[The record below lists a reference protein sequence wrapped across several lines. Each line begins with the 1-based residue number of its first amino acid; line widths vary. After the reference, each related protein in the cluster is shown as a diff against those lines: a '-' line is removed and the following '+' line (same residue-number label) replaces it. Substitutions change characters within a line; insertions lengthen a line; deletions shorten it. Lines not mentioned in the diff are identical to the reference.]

1 MRRMINS
8 AELFVGLRYLRAKRR
23 TRFVSFITLIS
34 LAGIALGVAAL
45 IVILSVMNGF
55 EGELRDRLLSMTA
68 HGYVTGSEREL
79 DAWPQVREQMLL
91 EAGVVSAAPVVQMEG
106 MIRTNR
112 SLNAV
117 LVNGILPEQE
127 ALVSGRTINF
137 VEGDFDVLTA
147 DSRSIVL
154 GRFLALELGVRIG
167 DGVVLLIPR
176 PVGDGTLDSV
186 LERFI
191 VRGVFDAGVQ
201 DHDSR
206 LALVHMNDAAR
217 ILALGNR
224 VSAVRFLTDDVMSAP
239 LVSRN
244 LQTRL
249 GDNFSTS
256 DWTIENASYF
266 RAIRLEKMMMSILLS
281 LIIGV
286 AAFNIVA
293 SLVMV
298 VTDKTSEIAILRTLG
313 MVPADVV
320 RVFFFQGAVI
330 GWLGVILGVV
340 AGVVL
345 AINVPTVVPVLEQF
359 FGFQIMP
366 GDVYYVTQIP
376 SVLEAEDVITIA
388 IAALILTALATL
400 YPARRA
406 AHVNPAIALRY
417 E

>member
-117 LVNGILPEQE
+117 LVNGILPELE

-137 VEGDFDVLTA
+137 VEGDFEVLTA

-217 ILALGNR
+217 ILALGDR

-244 LQTRL
+244 LQARL

-340 AGVVL
+340 AGVLL
-345 AINVPTVVPVLEQF
+345 AINVPTVVPVLERF

>member
-1 MRRMINS
+1 MINT

-34 LAGIALGVAAL
+34 LVGIALGVAAL

-68 HGYVTGSEREL
+68 HGYVTGEDGQLEDWSGIRDE
-79 DAWPQVREQMLL
+79 MLS
-91 EAGVVSAAPVVQMEG
+91 EAGVTAAAPLVQMEG
-106 MIRTNR
+106 MIRTGR

-117 LVNGILPEQE
+117 LVHGILPDQE
-127 ALVSGRTINF
+127 IEVSGRTINF
-137 VEGDFDVLTA
+137 VEGDFGDLTSEA
-147 DSRSIVL
+147 KSIVL

-176 PVGDGTLDSV
+176 PAGDGTLESV

-201 DHDSR
+201 DHDSK
-206 LALVHMNDAAR
+206 LALVHMDDAAR
-217 ILALGNR
+217 MLLLGDR
-224 VSAVRFLTDDVMSAP
+224 VSSVRFLTDDVMSAP
-239 LVSRN
+239 LVSAS
-244 LQTRL
+244 LQSRF
-249 GDNFSTS
+249 GDGYTTS
-256 DWTIENASYF
+256 DWTVENASYF

-298 VTDKTSEIAILRTLG
+298 VTDKTAEIAILRTLG
-313 MVPADVV
+313 MGPGDVV
-320 RVFFFQGAVI
+320 RVFFIQGAVI
-330 GWLGVILGVV
+330 GWIGVIAGVIGGVIL
-340 AGVVL
+340 AL
-345 AINVPTVVPVLEQF
+345 NVPTVVPVLEQF

-376 SVLEAEDVITIA
+376 SVVEARHVTI
-388 IAALILTALATL
+388 IAVTAFILTSLATL